1 MNRDKML
8 KKVIFVLCFIGIMFI
23 WCLLNYI
30 SKDNIT
36 NRGLGDFILMTI
48 GLYRVN
54 TFLRDTIFKC

>member
-36 NRGLGDFILMTI
+36 NRGLGDSILMII